1 MWRAY
6 RGLLDFVGI
15 VMVAFVVLFP
25 QPGVTVLHALPRAGT
40 HDLDRISELQAHL
53 MGAPDDIDGALEL
66 SDLYLWQWRP
76 DWSLATIGPVAD
88 RHPDDFR
95 LQFAVAIA
103 HADRFDFPAADAAI
117 DRAQAACKKNT
128 GPFKCEN
135 PDQVRMAVFKQAVG
149 DVVAQGVNPNKDP
162 NKAKIIIDNAIHN
175 AKIPK
180 PGAEA
185 KRLFPP
191 PPKKKPE
198 KPGAAAPAVPQN

>member
-6 RGLLDFVGI
+6 RGAFDFAGI
-15 VMVAFVVLFP
+15 LMLAFVLLFP

-40 HDLDRISELQAHL
+40 HDLDHISELSAHL
-53 MGAPDDIDGALEL
+53 MGAPDDVESALEL

-76 DWSLATIGPVAD
+76 DWALATLGPLAE

-95 LQFAVAIA
+95 IQFGLAVA
-103 HADRFDFPAADAAI
+103 HADRFDFPLADGDI
-117 DRAQAACKKNT
+117 DRAQAACKKNA
-128 GPFKCEN
+128 GPVHCEN

-149 DVVAQGVNPNKDP
+149 DVVAQGVNPKFNP
-162 NKAKIIIDNAIHN
+162 NRAKIIIENAIHN

-185 KRLFPP
+185 HRLFPSP
-191 PPKKKPE
+191 PPQKKSAPVPAKP
-198 KPGAAAPAVPQN
+198 

>member
-6 RGLLDFVGI
+6 RGLFDFVGI

-40 HDLDRISELQAHL
+40 HELDRIAELQTRL
-53 MGAPDDIDGALEL
+53 VSAPDDVDAALEL
-66 SDLYLWQWRP
+66 GDLYLWQWRP
-76 DWSLATIGPVAD
+76 DWSLATVGPLAE
-88 RHPDDFR
+88 RHGQDFR
-95 LQFAVAIA
+95 VHFALAIA

-117 DRAQAACKKNT
+117 DRALAVCKQNQ
-128 GPFKCEN
+128 GPVKCEN

-149 DVVAQGVNPNKDP
+149 DVVAQGVNPNRDP

-180 PGAEA
+180 PGEEA
-185 KRLFPP
+185 HRLFPP

-198 KPGAAAPAVPQN
+198 PPKTPPKP